1 MFVLNSNIEKS
12 DNHSSDTFF
21 SSKKPPTKRNNID
34 LKDVTKLQS
43 VNTMIR

>member
-1 MFVLNSNIEKS
+1 MFVLNTNNSKS
-12 DNHSSDTFF
+12 DNHSTNTFF

-34 LKDVTKLQS
+34 LRDVTKLQS